1 MKLYKMQVVR
11 VVEGARS
18 FRDERRRCDMY
29 IVAYRGED
37 GHEYRKSFE
46 VKRGTVPS
54 IPDVATHD
62 ELAQL
67 KDQWYAGL
75 ACSHVD
81 VVRVQ
86 H

>member
-1 MKLYKMQVVR
+1 MKIYKMQVVR

-37 GHEYRKSFE
+37 GLEYRKAFE
-46 VKRGTVPS
+46 VKRGTVPN

-62 ELAQL
+62 ELNKL
-67 KDQWYAGL
+67 KEQWYTEL
-75 ACSHVD
+75 K
-81 VVRVQ
+81 
-86 H
+86 